1 MLDSRQYLSIS
12 DILRVSG
19 DYSFDLNWLNGV
31 EKAAETDN
39 LPDRRD
45 AAALFP
51 PPEPTHFLEPAVP
64 FVTALGMKLNPFFDP
79 SWTFEELTEGQG
91 ARAVKTANLLW
102 AFLLLFGTG
111 VLAKA
116 VLPRG
121 KTGGGAGA
129 TGRAERFL
137 PLAAVTMMFV
147 FLVATD
153 HIDRLLSDIP
163 AMALLVWVTLFSL
176 LSWKKRR
183 NIDFIL
189 LGLSWGVLSLTKAVF
204 FYLFP
209 VFLVL
214 CAAFSLFSR
223 KWNAGRR
230 WAFLL
235 LPSLLFAASV
245 TPWMARNYVR
255 IGEFSISER
264 GGETLYFRALKN
276 GMTDEE
282 YRGSFYVWSPIQFRP
297 LVSRLTG
304 YTDRDMQ
311 RGGRA
316 AALNRERSNFTDSD
330 YRHISAGDPES
341 AIAYYNKTYALKN
354 RIRRMMGN
362 DMAATGEYLL
372 QGEVNRRVDGR
383 LKEMAVKMILESPV
397 LHLRTTIPFL
407 YRGIWGIAG
416 LGRMGPVL
424 TLRPT
429 TVPENEEVNDTP
441 PALAVLWLFMFL
453 AFLSSLCGLF
463 VYGIWKDGA
472 YAAMLLP
479 SFSLMGCLAFLTH
492 NLPRYNLP
500 VFPVALV
507 SLMVCSLLLFRQLVR
522 IFAGQR
528 SMTD

>member
-1 MLDSRQYLSIS
+1 MFLLHPRRYHILRGWFLVFFQAEKYTVFLCCLVLTAILSGKITGSQIMLDSRQYLSIS

-19 DYSFDLNWLNGV
+19 AYSFDLNWLNGV
-31 EKAAETDN
+31 EK
-39 LPDRRD
+39 
-45 AAALFP
+45 
-51 PPEPTHFLEPAVP
+51 
-64 FVTALGMKLNPFFDP
+64 
-79 SWTFEELTEGQG
+79 
-91 ARAVKTANLLW
+91 
-102 AFLLLFGTG
+102 
-111 VLAKA
+111 
-116 VLPRG
+116 
-121 KTGGGAGA
+121 
-129 TGRAERFL
+129 
-137 PLAAVTMMFV
+137 
-147 FLVATD
+147 
-153 HIDRLLSDIP
+153 
-163 AMALLVWVTLFSL
+163 
-176 LSWKKRR
+176 
-183 NIDFIL
+183 
-189 LGLSWGVLSLTKAVF
+189 
-204 FYLFP
+204 
-209 VFLVL
+209 
-214 CAAFSLFSR
+214 
-223 KWNAGRR
+223 
-230 WAFLL
+230 
-235 LPSLLFAASV
+235 AASV

-316 AALNRERSNFTDSD
+316 SALNRERSDFTDSD

-397 LHLRTTIPFL
+397 LHLRATIPFL

-429 TVPENEEVNDTP
+429 TVPGNEEVNDTP

-507 SLMVCSLLLFRQLVR
+507 SLMVCSLLLFRRLVR
-522 IFAGQR
+522 VFAGQR